1 MNKTYARPLMQT
13 ARKSRIISEQNKL
26 ELDTRLAMIKRACE
40 QKQHAEEYSD
50 YDHVLELVHYR
61 LQYD

>member
-1 MNKTYARPLMQT
+1 MNKPYARPLMQT
-13 ARKSRIISEQNKL
+13 ARKSRIITEQKKL

-40 QKQHAEEYSD
+40 QKQPNDEHNVAHLD
-50 YDHVLELVHYR
+50 LVHYQ